1 MNFDQ
6 TPEFAKELKAFA
18 KKYWSLAS
26 DLEKFKVLISSSE
39 QLEQLH
45 FFEGSTATKPSVGD
59 GYEVVKARLDC
70 ASLGNKQML
79 RIVYIHKAETRSA
92 LFVELYAKNVKD
104 REDDKRIKSYLD
116 L

>member
-18 KKYWSLAS
+18 KKYRSLTG
-26 DLEKFKVLISSSE
+26 DLEKFQVLISSSE
-39 QLEQLH
+39 ELERLH
-45 FFEGSTATKPSVGD
+45 FFEGNAATKLNVGE

-79 RIVYIHKAETRSA
+79 RIIYIHKTEIHSV
-92 LFVELYAKNVKD
+92 LFVELYAKNVKS
-104 REDDKRIKSYLD
+104 REDDKRIKNYLD